1 MPSLPQSGL
10 YAIARLPG
18 VRNVANANPCMG
30 SFVGRNATTTHTK
43 QVWSRFGKP
52 LGNPANE

>member
-1 MPSLPQSGL
+1 
-10 YAIARLPG
+10 
-18 VRNVANANPCMG
+18 VATANPCMG

-52 LGNPANE
+52 PGKPGKPND